1 MTYWHESPDDQKDI
15 WHWLGIATSLAH
27 TIGLHR
33 DPGSLAMDPKQKH
46 LRKRIWWS
54 LYMRDRLVALA
65 MRRSPRI
72 QQKDCDVPIL
82 DTGDFDIQPIGHEIT
97 CIPPNRC
104 TFIHDEDKLRRLAK
118 LCVEETKLCVIISH
132 VLQVQYAVVRVE
144 QGAPVENSNTKTTMV
159 LLPRK
164 NLPNPSEIDF
174 CDMEL
179 TDWTVKLPESI
190 VYRSSG
196 GTDSSNGTE
205 GLILHRAVLSM
216 LYYTAI
222 NILHRPQFLSSGSR
236 VEAFQPRPSSSS
248 SLLSSAAIP
257 SPSLCEPS
265 LEKTRAAAQMVTH
278 TAMELSSLNLIRY
291 LPTVGVTAM
300 VHAAIMHLVDVRSP
314 DENIRRSSLN
324 GLAQCMGV
332 LEQLRDIY
340 IAADYA
346 SFLLYQGISKAGIEM
361 PAIPVPTSS
370 DSPAATGMTPS
381 FSAMD
386 PKQYVLSTMTCGGC
400 SSPAHNHSHSHNP
413 AQPLP
418 SVFNPPQQSD
428 NSETLNT
435 FFTSPPKTGDP
446 ALMAVN
452 HSNEEN
458 TAHNMYSIDDA
469 DTNFMFNDRRMN
481 VSAEPT
487 SAAFFDKL
495 AQMQELD
502 FGPYEDDLAL
512 FDSSNDFGYKL
523 DWLTPLGGPI

>member
-1 MTYWHESPDDQKDI
+1 ME
-15 WHWLGIATSLAH
+15 L
-27 TIGLHR
+27 
-33 DPGSLAMDPKQKH
+33 KQKH

-72 QQKDCDVPIL
+72 QLKDCDVPIL
-82 DTGDFDIQPIGHEIT
+82 DAEDFDIQPIGDEVT

-104 TFIHDEDKLRRLAK
+104 SFIHDEDKLRRLAK

-144 QGAPVENSNTKTTMV
+144 QGAPSEHTNTKTTMV

-164 NLPNPSEIDF
+164 NLPNPSEIEF

-190 VYRSSG
+190 VYRTPG

-205 GLILHRAVLSM
+205 SLILHRAVLSM
-216 LYYTAI
+216 LYYTAV
-222 NILHRPQFLSSGSR
+222 NILHRPQFLSSSSR
-236 VEAFQPRPSSSS
+236 VEPFQPRPSSSN
-248 SLLSSAAIP
+248 SLFSSAAIP

-265 LEKTRAAAQMVTH
+265 LEKTRAAAQMVTQ
-278 TAMELSSLNLIRY
+278 TAMELSSLNLIRF

-300 VHAAIMHLVDVRSP
+300 VHAAIMHLVDIRSP
-314 DENIRRSSLN
+314 DENIRRTSLN

-332 LEQLRDIY
+332 LEQLRDFY

-346 SFLLYQGISKAGIEM
+346 SFLLYQGINKAGIEI
-361 PAIPVPTSS
+361 PAIPMPASS
-370 DSPAATGMTPS
+370 DSLPATSMTPS
-381 FSAMD
+381 FSGMN
-386 PKQYVLSTMTCGGC
+386 PKQCVLPTMTCGGC
-400 SSPAHNHSHSHNP
+400 NSPSHNYGHTHNAAQPITSTFNHS
-413 AQPLP
+413 QPP
-418 SVFNPPQQSD
+418 D
-428 NSETLNT
+428 NSNTLPT
-435 FFTSPPKTGDP
+435 FFTSPPTTANPPMISGNP
-446 ALMAVN
+446 
-452 HSNEEN
+452 SNDEN
-458 TAHNMYSIDDA
+458 RAHNMYAVDDT
-469 DTNFMFNDRRMN
+469 DTNFMFNDRQMS

-487 SAAFFDKL
+487 CAALFDKL

-523 DWLTPLGGPI
+523 DWLTPLGGSV

>member
-15 WHWLGIATSLAH
+15 WHWLGIATSLAN

-33 DPGSLAMDPKQKH
+33 DPGSLAMEPKQKH

-82 DTGDFDIQPIGHEIT
+82 DGEDFDIQPIGDEVT

-104 TFIHDEDKLRRLAK
+104 SFIHDEDKLRRLAK

-144 QGAPVENSNTKTTMV
+144 QGAPSENTSTKTTMV

-164 NLPNPSEIDF
+164 NLPNPPEIDF

-190 VYRSSG
+190 VYRSPR

-205 GLILHRAVLSM
+205 SLILHRAVLSM
-216 LYYTAI
+216 LYYTAV
-222 NILHRPQFLSSGSR
+222 NILHRPQFLSSSSR
-236 VEAFQPRPSSSS
+236 VEPFQPRPSSSN
-248 SLLSSAAIP
+248 SLLSSTAIP
-257 SPSLCEPS
+257 SSSLCEPS
-265 LEKTRAAAQMVTH
+265 LEKTRAAAQMVTQ
-278 TAMELSSLNLIRY
+278 TAMELSSLNLIRF

-300 VHAAIMHLVDVRSP
+300 MHAAVMHLVDVCSP
-314 DENIRRSSLN
+314 DENIRRTSLN
-324 GLAQCMGV
+324 GLTQCMGV
-332 LEQLRDIY
+332 LEQLRDLY

-346 SFLLYQGISKAGIEM
+346 SFLLYQGINKAGIEIPVIPM
-361 PAIPVPTSS
+361 PASS
-370 DSPAATGMTPS
+370 DASPATNMTPS
-381 FSAMD
+381 FSGMN
-386 PKQYVLSTMTCGGC
+386 PKQYILPTMTCDGRN
-400 SSPAHNHSHSHNP
+400 SPSHNHGHA
-413 AQPLP
+413 AQLIT
-418 SVFNPPQQSD
+418 STFNLSQPPD
-428 NSETLNT
+428 NSDTLNT
-435 FFTSPPKTGDP
+435 FFISPPTTADP
-446 ALMAVN
+446 TMISGN
-452 HSNEEN
+452 PSNDEN
-458 TAHNMYSIDDA
+458 TAHNMYSMDDT
-469 DTNFMFNDRRMN
+469 DTNFMFNDRRMS

-487 SAAFFDKL
+487 GAALFDKL

-523 DWLTPLGGPI
+523 DWLTPLGGLV